1 MKPGKSVGAEQR
13 FHPNVSTYVLLSL
26 AFIIVNLATLSNL
39 APWIDEVMMLD
50 TSYNA
55 AFHGRW
61 ETTAWYRVVGEYPFS
76 TYPPL
81 YQMTATVWM
90 WLFGGSLVVVRSLNL
105 LIAFVLGGICLRLMR
120 RYGLKLTLWTTALFT
135 LLFWGTSE
143 MAWMYRNG
151 RPDMLG
157 ALVASLTILA
167 IDHYLRAKSV
177 GAEQRF
183 RPHQRKAR
191 MAVVASSA
199 LLFCSA
205 IQAAVYLFALWLF
218 FFIVMKSRR
227 KTVVTLLP
235 LLLAGFMLGLFLV
248 SLFMLFNGRFEAFV
262 CSLVQYSATLSDMAL
277 AVLPWVGSVLD
288 FDVSPYM
295 QKLSELTTDR
305 SLAARLASMAEYRS
319 FLVLSAIT
327 LTAYAARPEGTLA
340 RARTSFKDNLR
351 RLFGDEGF
359 LLLLCALYVPFFMNL
374 AGRFASYYRWM
385 AFLPLLFS
393 VVSMAGRSRLWCALY
408 GLVAVI
414 MSVFGIRSMLHDERL
429 RVGERSSGINE
440 QIRSFV
446 QRQHFSPS
454 DAVVCPFSVFYDIKP
469 VCDTCYFVGIF
480 PTEYISHVDYII
492 EAPDGDERL
501 RERLR
506 VGAIAGMGERSSGI
520 FDKPIT
526 DYVNKLKADT
536 TITLT
541 VIDHQ
546 AHPSLT
552 LYQVKKKNE

>member
-1 MKPGKSVGAEQR
+1 MQVTTLRDDSDSRSMKLVRSK
-13 FHPNVSTYVLLSL
+13 NVYTYVLLSL

-81 YQMTATVWM
+81 YQLTATVWM

-105 LIAFVLGGICLRLMR
+105 LIAFVLGGVCLRLMR

-167 IDHYLRAKSV
+167 IDHYLRAKSL
-177 GAEQRF
+177 
-183 RPHQRKAR
+183 PAR
-191 MAVVASSA
+191 MAVVACSA

-248 SLFMLFNGRFEAFV
+248 SLFMLVWWRLEAFV

-319 FLVLSAIT
+319 FLILSAIT
-327 LTAYAARPEGTLA
+327 LTAYA
-340 RARTSFKDNLR
+340 TSFKDNLR

-414 MSVFGIRSMLHDERL
+414 MSVFGIRSMLHDD
-429 RVGERSSGINE
+429 NE

-492 EAPDGDERL
+492 EAPDGDK
-501 RERLR
+501 
-506 VGAIAGMGERSSGI
+506 

>member
-13 FHPNVSTYVLLSL
+13 FRPKSVGVEQRFRPNVSTYVLLSL

-50 TSYNA
+50 TSYNM

-81 YQMTATVWM
+81 YQMTAAVWM
-90 WLFGGSLVVVRSLNL
+90 WLFGGSMVVVRSLNL
-105 LIAFVLGGICLRLMR
+105 LIAFVLGATCLRLMER
-120 RYGLKLTLWTTALFT
+120 HGVELTLWTTALFT

-167 IDHYLRAKSV
+167 IDHYLRAKSL
-177 GAEQRF
+177 
-183 RPHQRKAR
+183 PAR
-191 MAVVASSA
+191 MAVVACSA

-235 LLLAGFMLGLFLV
+235 LLLAGFMLGLLFV
-248 SLFMLFNGRFEAFV
+248 SLFMLFNGRLEAFV

-288 FDVSPYM
+288 FDVSPYT

-305 SLAARLASMAEYRS
+305 SLTARLASITEYRS
-319 FLVLSAIT
+319 FLILSAIT
-327 LTAYAARPEGTLA
+327 LTAYV
-340 RARTSFKDNLR
+340 TSFKHNLR
-351 RLFGDEGF
+351 RAETLFRPYGDEGF

-374 AGRFASYYRWM
+374 AGRFAPYYRWM

-393 VVSMAGRSRLWCALY
+393 VVSMAGRSRSWCTLY
-408 GLVAVI
+408 GLVAVS
-414 MSVFGIRSMLHDERL
+414 MSVFGIQSMLPHGDSDDGL
-429 RVGERSSGINE
+429 
-440 QIRSFV
+440 IRSFV
-446 QRQHFSPS
+446 YRQHFSPS
-454 DAVVCPFSVFYDIKP
+454 DAVVCPFSLFYEIKP

>member
-1 MKPGKSVGAEQR
+1 MPRRDDSDSRNMKLVRSK
-13 FHPNVSTYVLLSL
+13 NVYTYVLLSL
-26 AFIIVNLATLSNL
+26 AFIIVNLATLGNL

-50 TSYNA
+50 TSYNM

-81 YQMTATVWM
+81 YQMTAAVWM
-90 WLFGGSLVVVRSLNL
+90 WLFGGNMMVVRSLNL
-105 LIAFVLGGICLRLMR
+105 LIAFVLGGICLRLLERHGAEM
-120 RYGLKLTLWTTALFT
+120 TLWTTALFT
-135 LLFWGTSE
+135 VLFWGSSE

-157 ALVASLTILA
+157 ALFVSLTVLA
-167 IDHYLRAKSV
+167 IDHYLRAKSL
-177 GAEQRF
+177 
-183 RPHQRKAR
+183 PAR

-199 LLFCSA
+199 LLFCSG
-205 IQAAVYLFALWLF
+205 IQAAVYLCALWLF
-218 FFIVMKSRR
+218 CFIVMKSRR
-227 KTVVTLLP
+227 KTVVTSLP
-235 LLLAGFMLGLFLV
+235 FLMAGFMLGLVLV
-248 SLFMLFNGRFEAFV
+248 SLFMLLHDRLEAFV

-277 AVLPWVGSVLD
+277 AVLPWLGELSGCD
-288 FDVSPYM
+288 TSPYT

-305 SLAARLASMAEYRS
+305 SLAARLVSITEYRS
-319 FLVLSAIT
+319 FLILSAIT
-327 LTAYAARPEGTLA
+327 LTAYAASSRHH
-340 RARTSFKDNLR
+340 LR
-351 RLFGDEGF
+351 RLFCDEGF
-359 LLLLCALYVPFFMNL
+359 LLLLCALSVPFLMNL

-385 AFLPLLFS
+385 AFLPLLFA
-393 VVSMAGRSRLWCALY
+393 VVSMAGRSRLWCAQY

-414 MSVFGIRSMLHDERL
+414 MSVFGIQSMLAD
-429 RVGERSSGINE
+429 GDWNYG

-446 QRQHFSPS
+446 QRQHFRPS
-454 DAVVCPFSVFYDIKP
+454 DAVVCPFALFYEIKP

-480 PTEYISHVDYII
+480 PTEYISRVDYII
-492 EAPDGDERL
+492 ETPDGDE
-501 RERLR
+501 
-506 VGAIAGMGERSSGI
+506 

-541 VIDHQ
+541 AIDHQ

-552 LYQVKKKNE
+552 LYQVSKKHE

>member
-1 MKPGKSVGAEQR
+1 MKLVRSK
-13 FHPNVSTYVLLSL
+13 NVYTYVLLSL

-81 YQMTATVWM
+81 YQLTATVWM

-105 LIAFVLGGICLRLMR
+105 LIAFVLGGVCLRLMR

-167 IDHYLRAKSV
+167 IDHYLRAKSL
-177 GAEQRF
+177 
-183 RPHQRKAR
+183 PAR
-191 MAVVASSA
+191 MAVVACSA

-235 LLLAGFMLGLFLV
+235 LLLAGFMLGLLLV
-248 SLFMLFNGRFEAFV
+248 SLFMLLWSRLEAFV

-319 FLVLSAIT
+319 FLILSAIT
-327 LTAYAARPEGTLA
+327 LTAYA
-340 RARTSFKDNLR
+340 TSFKDNLR

-414 MSVFGIRSMLHDERL
+414 MSVFGIRSMLHDD
-429 RVGERSSGINE
+429 NE

-492 EAPDGDERL
+492 EAPDGDK
-501 RERLR
+501 
-506 VGAIAGMGERSSGI
+506 

>member
-1 MKPGKSVGAEQR
+1 
-13 FHPNVSTYVLLSL
+13 
-26 AFIIVNLATLSNL
+26 
-39 APWIDEVMMLD
+39 
-50 TSYNA
+50 
-55 AFHGRW
+55 
-61 ETTAWYRVVGEYPFS
+61 
-76 TYPPL
+76 
-81 YQMTATVWM
+81 
-90 WLFGGSLVVVRSLNL
+90 
-105 LIAFVLGGICLRLMR
+105 
-120 RYGLKLTLWTTALFT
+120 
-135 LLFWGTSE
+135 
-143 MAWMYRNG
+143 
-151 RPDMLG
+151 
-157 ALVASLTILA
+157 
-167 IDHYLRAKSV
+167 
-177 GAEQRF
+177 
-183 RPHQRKAR
+183 
-191 MAVVASSA
+191 
-199 LLFCSA
+199 
-205 IQAAVYLFALWLF
+205 
-218 FFIVMKSRR
+218 
-227 KTVVTLLP
+227 
-235 LLLAGFMLGLFLV
+235 
-248 SLFMLFNGRFEAFV
+248 
-262 CSLVQYSATLSDMAL
+262 MAL
-277 AVLPWVGSVLD
+277 AVLPWVGSVLH
-288 FDVSPYM
+288 FDASPYT

-305 SLAARLASMAEYRS
+305 SLTARLASMAEYRS
-319 FLVLSAIT
+319 FLILSAIT

-393 VVSMAGRSRLWCALY
+393 VVSMASRSRLWCALY

-440 QIRSFV
+440 QIHSFV

-492 EAPDGDERL
+492 EALDETSPPL
-501 RERLR
+501 EGL
-506 VGAIAGMGERSSGI
+506 GEVSGI

-552 LYQVKKKNE
+552 LYQVKKKYE

>member
-1 MKPGKSVGAEQR
+1 MKLVRSK
-13 FHPNVSTYVLLSL
+13 NVYTYVLLSL

-120 RYGLKLTLWTTALFT
+120 RYGVELTLWTTALFT

-167 IDHYLRAKSV
+167 IDHYLRAKSKAT
-177 GAEQRF
+177 GRRAKLGNL
-183 RPHQRKAR
+183 PAR
-191 MAVVASSA
+191 MAVVACSA

-248 SLFMLFNGRFEAFV
+248 SLFMLVWCRLEAFV

-305 SLAARLASMAEYRS
+305 SLAARFASMAEYRS

-393 VVSMAGRSRLWCALY
+393 VVSMASRSRLWCALY

-552 LYQVKKKNE
+552 LYQVKKKYE

>member
-1 MKPGKSVGAEQR
+1 MKLVRSK
-13 FHPNVSTYVLLSL
+13 NVYTYVLLSL
-26 AFIIVNLATLSNL
+26 AFIIVNLATLGNL

-50 TSYNA
+50 TSYNM

-81 YQMTATVWM
+81 YQMTAAVWM
-90 WLFGGSLVVVRSLNL
+90 WLFGGNMMVVRSLNL
-105 LIAFVLGGICLRLMR
+105 LIAFVLGGICLRLLERHGAEM
-120 RYGLKLTLWTTALFT
+120 TLWTTALFT
-135 LLFWGTSE
+135 VLFWGSSE

-157 ALVASLTILA
+157 ALFVSLTVLA
-167 IDHYLRAKSV
+167 IDHYLRAKSL
-177 GAEQRF
+177 
-183 RPHQRKAR
+183 PAR

-199 LLFCSA
+199 LLFCSG
-205 IQAAVYLFALWLF
+205 IQAAVYLCALWLF
-218 FFIVMKSRR
+218 CFIVMKSRR
-227 KTVVTLLP
+227 KTVVTSLP
-235 LLLAGFMLGLFLV
+235 FLMAGFMLGLVLV
-248 SLFMLFNGRFEAFV
+248 SLFMLLHDRLEAFV

-277 AVLPWVGSVLD
+277 AVLPWLGELSGCD
-288 FDVSPYM
+288 TSPYT

-305 SLAARLASMAEYRS
+305 SLAARLVSITEYRS
-319 FLVLSAIT
+319 FLILSAIT
-327 LTAYAARPEGTLA
+327 LTAYAASSRHH
-340 RARTSFKDNLR
+340 LR
-351 RLFGDEGF
+351 RLFCDEGF
-359 LLLLCALYVPFFMNL
+359 LLLLCALSVPFLMNL

-385 AFLPLLFS
+385 AFLPLLFA
-393 VVSMAGRSRLWCALY
+393 VVSMAGRSRLWCAQY

-414 MSVFGIRSMLHDERL
+414 MSVFGIQSMLAD
-429 RVGERSSGINE
+429 GDWNYG

-446 QRQHFSPS
+446 QRQHFRPS
-454 DAVVCPFSVFYDIKP
+454 DAVVCPFALFYEIKP

-480 PTEYISHVDYII
+480 PTEYISRVDYII
-492 EAPDGDERL
+492 ETPDGDE
-501 RERLR
+501 
-506 VGAIAGMGERSSGI
+506 

-541 VIDHQ
+541 AIDHQ

-552 LYQVKKKNE
+552 LYQVSKKHE